1 MNIYDIHTHHH
12 PGETGTAIVQ
22 LTPEDICL
30 RPEHRYSV
38 GLHPWN
44 ITSDWRVQMAKLHV
58 MALHPQV
65 LMIGE
70 AGIDKV
76 HSSAPLGLQIEVMRE
91 HIQLSELVRKPL
103 IIHCVK
109 GVDELLALR
118 KETHATLPWI
128 LHGYRGGVEQWRQLS
143 RAGIWVSIGLH
154 YNEQLIHTLPT
165 DQLLIESDDTTAIDS
180 IYEQAASATGI
191 EASALRH
198 HVSDNIHHIL
208 KQSSLPPF

>member
-12 PGETGTAIVQ
+12 PHEAGTAIVQ
-22 LTPEDICL
+22 LTSADMHL

-38 GLHPWN
+38 GLHPWD
-44 ITSDWRVQMAKLHV
+44 ISSDWRVQMAKLHV

-76 HSSAPLGLQIEVMRE
+76 HGNAPLELQIEVMRE

-109 GVDELLALR
+109 GVDEILALR

-143 RAGIWVSIGLH
+143 RAGIWVSVGLH
-154 YNEQLIHTLPT
+154 YNEQLIHTLTT
-165 DQLLIESDDTTAIDS
+165 DHLLIESDDTTVLDS
-180 IYEQAASATGI
+180 IYRQVATDTSI
-191 EASALRH
+191 EVATLQH
-198 HVSDNIHHIL
+198 HVSTNIHHIL
-208 KQSSLPPF
+208 AQSSLPPF

>member
-1 MNIYDIHTHHH
+1 MNIYDIHTHHL

-38 GLHPWN
+38 GLHPWD

-76 HSSAPLGLQIEVMRE
+76 HSSAPLELQIEVMRE

-118 KETHATLPWI
+118 KEAHATLPWI
-128 LHGYRGGVEQWRQLS
+128 LHGYRGGVEQWHQLS
-143 RAGIWVSIGLH
+143 RAGIWISIGLH

-180 IYEQAASATGI
+180 IYEQIATATGF
-191 EASALRH
+191 EVSALRH

-208 KQSSLPPF
+208 DSSILPPF